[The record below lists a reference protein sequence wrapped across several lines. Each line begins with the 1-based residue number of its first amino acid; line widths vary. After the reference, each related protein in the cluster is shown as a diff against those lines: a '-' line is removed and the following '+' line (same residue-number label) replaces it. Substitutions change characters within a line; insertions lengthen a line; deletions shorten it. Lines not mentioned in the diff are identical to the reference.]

1 MEKLV
6 SLLNYLDGKK
16 AVILSISALVLSYL
30 VTAGV
35 LEPSLGT
42 LLQSILSILGG
53 GAVYATKDMSL
64 GGQNR
69 LKLRKP

>member
-1 MEKLV
+1 MNKVALLLD
-6 SLLNYLDGKK
+6 LLNGKK
-16 AVILSISALVLSYL
+16 AVILSISALLLSYL

-53 GAVYATKDMSL
+53 GAVYATKDML
-64 GGQNR
+64 GANK
-69 LKLRKP
+69 LKLRK